1 MDQRQRSDAP
11 KHSPA
16 TRIGPDETEDC
27 TPTLEERVVRERNP
41 VKRFFKLLGPGVI
54 TGAADDDP
62 SAIAT
67 YAKAGAS
74 FGPSILWMAP
84 VTLPMM
90 ATVVFLSTKVGMV
103 SGMGLAGVIR
113 RHYPRWVLY
122 PAVVGILIA
131 NIIEAGADIGAMA
144 AALNLFLPIPAS
156 WMIVPLTLIILAL
169 QTWGSYQLIQRL
181 FKWLT
186 LALFAYAGAAYLA
199 QPDLREVLQGTF
211 IPSFRLDSQFL
222 SVLVAVVGTT
232 LSPYLYF
239 WQASQAVEEEV
250 AMGRRRLWQRQG
262 ASKAELSYAA
272 WDVNIGMFF
281 SNLVMY
287 FIILSTAAT
296 LFKTGQTEIK
306 SAADAAQAL
315 RPLAGNAAGLLFALG
330 VVGVGFIAV
339 PVLTTGAAYAL
350 AETLRWRHGL
360 DEQPGDAR
368 NFYASIAIAMLVAM
382 SMNFIGIN
390 VIDALFWAAVIM
402 GLLAPPLMLVIM
414 LITNNRAI
422 MGTRVN
428 GLALNVLG
436 WVTTAAV
443 FAAALALLWTWG
455 QS

>member
-1 MDQRQRSDAP
+1 MDQRHPSDAP
-11 KHSPA
+11 ISSPA
-16 TRIGPDETEDC
+16 TPIRPTESEGRAL
-27 TPTLEERVVRERNP
+27 TPEEMVVREPNP
-41 VKRFFKLLGPGVI
+41 VKRFLRLLGPGII

-74 FGPSILWMAP
+74 FGPGILWLAP
-84 VTLPMM
+84 VTLLMM
-90 ATVVFLSTKVGMV
+90 AAVVFLCAKVGMV
-103 SGMGLAGVIR
+103 SGMGLAGVLR
-113 RHYPRWVLY
+113 QHYPRWLLY
-122 PAVVGILIA
+122 PTVVGILIA
-131 NIIEAGADIGAMA
+131 NLIEAGADIGAMA
-144 AALNLFLPIPAS
+144 AALNLFVPIPAS
-156 WMIVPLTLIILAL
+156 WMIVPITLIMLAL
-169 QTWGSYQLIQRL
+169 QAWGSYRLIQRL

-199 QPDLREVLQGTF
+199 QPNLREVLEGTF
-211 IPSFRLDSQFL
+211 LPTVRFESQFL

-262 ASKAELSYAA
+262 ASTAELSYAA

-287 FIILSTAAT
+287 FIMLSTAST
-296 LFKTGQTEIK
+296 LFKAGQTDIQ

-315 RPLAGNAAGLLFALG
+315 RPLAGNAAGVLFALG

-350 AETLRWRHGL
+350 AETFRWRHGL
-360 DEQPGDAR
+360 DEQPGRAKH
-368 NFYASIAIAMLVAM
+368 FYSVIAMSTLVAM
-382 SMNFIGIN
+382 SMNFIGLN

-402 GLLAPPLMLVIM
+402 GLLAPPLMLVVM
-414 LITNNRAI
+414 LITNNRTI
-422 MGTRVN
+422 MGDRVN

-436 WVTTAAV
+436 WASTVAV
-443 FAAALALLWTWG
+443 FAAALALMWRWG
-455 QS
+455 MP